1 MNLFL
6 SSDADEYIILLI
18 NSVSMSKFEKFI
30 KAIDQ
35 KEDWIEE
42 LCSCYF
48 ETENNNKE
56 YYRFETFE
64 GNTYRHTCATLLY
77 NEGNADI
84 LIAQKILGH
93 ESLSST
99 EIYTHINDVKLKDI
113 MQNYGVSS
121 LIEKENEKN
130 GK

>member
-56 YYRFETFE
+56 YYPKVPNVF
-64 GNTYRHTCATLLY
+64 
-77 NEGNADI
+77 
-84 LIAQKILGH
+84 
-93 ESLSST
+93 LSMFLHKYQ
-99 EIYTHINDVKLKDI
+99 IRID
-113 MQNYGVSS
+113 
-121 LIEKENEKN
+121 
-130 GK
+130 

>member
-48 ETENNNKE
+48 ETENRK
-56 YYRFETFE
+56 
-64 GNTYRHTCATLLY
+64 
-77 NEGNADI
+77 
-84 LIAQKILGH
+84 
-93 ESLSST
+93 
-99 EIYTHINDVKLKDI
+99 
-113 MQNYGVSS
+113 
-121 LIEKENEKN
+121 
-130 GK
+130 

>member
-48 ETENNNKE
+48 ETENNNNE
-56 YYRFETFE
+56 YYRFDTFE
-64 GNTYRHTCATLLY
+64 GNTYKLFY
-77 NEGNADI
+77 EKFI
-84 LIAQKILGH
+84 
-93 ESLSST
+93 E
-99 EIYTHINDVKLKDI
+99 YVKLAIIRYYLGNKSDE
-113 MQNYGVSS
+113 MKKS
-121 LIEKENEKN
+121 LKETIKN
-130 GK
+130 TIFEQVLDNIDLSLAIDMPLMS